1 MTRKSIHN
9 IYNGYFNA
17 LFETPAIRDTTERM
31 HFSQPSNHGFVDRV
45 ITPSGI
51 EIVDSDYCFTEDRL
65 VRVQSEAAMIEL
77 SFCLQG
83 SGEVHVTDNSH
94 ELVPDSCSLQLMQ
107 DFQAEFHYR
116 SAEPIRL
123 LSIGVPVTLFDSW
136 MVEQGSPRTLSLSGL
151 LDTQSFRM
159 FRMPILPET
168 SRLLVQLR
176 DCPYHISMRRLY
188 AEGKALEL
196 LSAYFSAFLFEQKHT
211 KRSLH
216 LSRSDRESVRR
227 AREIILEQMA
237 NPPSLIELS
246 KLAGINEYK
255 LKVAFKEEY
264 GTTVFAY
271 LRNKRLEK
279 AWEIMRSG
287 ESSVS
292 QTATMVGYNNFSH
305 FAEAFRKQYGI
316 NPSEITKKR

>member
-1 MTRKSIHN
+1 MTSSSIHN
-9 IYNGYFNA
+9 IYNGYFDA
-17 LFETPAIRDTTERM
+17 LFEAPSMRDTTERK
-31 HFSQPSNHGFVDRV
+31 HFAQSSTQGYVDRV

-51 EIVDSDYCFTEDRL
+51 EIVDSDYRFADDRL
-65 VRVQSEAAMIEL
+65 VQVQSEAAMIEL

-83 SGEVHVTDNSH
+83 SGEVHVTDTSH
-94 ELVPDSCSLQLMQ
+94 ELMPDSCSLQFMQ

-136 MVEQGSPRTLSLSGL
+136 MEDQGSSHARSLSGL
-151 LDTQSFRM
+151 LDSRAFRM

-168 SRLLVQLR
+168 NRLLVQLR
-176 DCPYHISMRRLY
+176 DCPYHTSMRRLY
-188 AEGKALEL
+188 VEGKALEL
-196 LSAYFSAFLFEQKHT
+196 LSVYFDVFLFEQKHI

-216 LSRSDRESVRR
+216 LSRSDRENIRK
-227 AREIILEQMA
+227 ARDIILDHMA

-255 LKVAFKEEY
+255 LKVGFKEEY

-279 AWEIMRSG
+279 AWEIISTG
-287 ESSVS
+287 DISVS

-316 NPSEITKKR
+316 NPSEVIKKR

>member
-31 HFSQPSNHGFVDRV
+31 HFSQPNDHGYVDRV
-45 ITPSGI
+45 ITSSGI
-51 EIVDSDYCFTEDRL
+51 EIVDSNYRFTEDRL
-65 VRVQSEAAMIEL
+65 IRVQSEAAMIEL

-83 SGEVHVTDNSH
+83 SGEVHVTGNSH
-94 ELVPDSCSLQLMQ
+94 ELVPDSCSLQLMR

-136 MVEQGSPRTLSLSGL
+136 MVDQGSPLTCSLSGL

-168 SRLLVQLR
+168 SRILVQLR
-176 DCPYHISMRRLY
+176 DCPYHTSMRRLY

-196 LSAYFSAFLFEQKHT
+196 LSAYLGAFL
-211 KRSLH
+211 
-216 LSRSDRESVRR
+216 LSRV
-227 AREIILEQMA
+227 ILNVACIYLALTGKVFGE
-237 NPPSLIELS
+237 PEKSYSS
-246 KLAGINEYK
+246 K
-255 LKVAFKEEY
+255 
-264 GTTVFAY
+264 
-271 LRNKRLEK
+271 
-279 AWEIMRSG
+279 W
-287 ESSVS
+287 
-292 QTATMVGYNNFSH
+292 QTLHHS
-305 FAEAFRKQYGI
+305 
-316 NPSEITKKR
+316 

>member
-1 MTRKSIHN
+1 MTRSSIHN
-9 IYNGYFNA
+9 IYNVYFDA
-17 LFETPAIRDTTERM
+17 LFESPSMKDNSERIQ
-31 HFSQPSNHGFVDRV
+31 FAQSNTQGYVDRV
-45 ITPSGI
+45 ITASGI
-51 EIVDSDYCFTEDRL
+51 EIVESDYRFTNDRL
-65 VRVQSEAAMIEL
+65 VHVQAEEAMIEL

-83 SGEVHVTDNSH
+83 HGEVHVTDTSH
-94 ELVPDSCSLQLMQ
+94 ELVPDSCSLQFMR

-123 LSIGVPVTLFDSW
+123 LSIGIPVTLFDSW
-136 MVEQGSPRTLSLSGL
+136 MADQGSPHARTLSGL
-151 LDTQSFRM
+151 LDTRSFRM
-159 FRMPILPET
+159 FRMPILSET
-168 SRLLVQLR
+168 THLLDQLR
-176 DCPYHISMRRLY
+176 DCPYHTSMRRLY
-188 AEGKALEL
+188 AEGKALEI
-196 LSAYFSAFLFEQKHT
+196 LSVYFDAFLFEQNQT
-211 KRSLH
+211 KRSSH
-216 LSRSDRESVRR
+216 LSRSDRENIRR
-227 AREIILEQMA
+227 AKDLILERMA

-255 LKVAFKEEY
+255 LKVGFKEEY

-316 NPSEITKKR
+316 NPSEIIKKR